1 MATKTLTTRYKPL
14 PPSCVSTSISLHRNR
29 RSLRPLFAL
38 LITPSFKS
46 FRGPRW
52 RVGAVRS
59 RRLRS
64 QFSTI
69 RSKDAEK
76 KHAPL
81 SNPQILADLA
91 QSFFSF
97 LLPYRLVHVFQNFLC
112 CAQSSTDVS
121 SFLSIAWELDGD
133 CRRLSVS
140 CGFDGSISRRGVVC
154 VLKDLA
160 DEERVS
166 GEALHWD
173 RESDIRGYHV
183 WYRTNVLG
191 TRR

>member
-59 RRLRS
+59 RRLKR
-64 QFSTI
+64 QLSTI
-69 RSKDAEK
+69 RSKYAR

-81 SNPQILADLA
+81 SNPQILANLT
-91 QSFFSF
+91 QPFPPF
-97 LLPYRLVHVFQNFLC
+97 LLTYRLVHVFQNFLC
-112 CAQSSTDVS
+112 CVQSSTDVS

-140 CGFDGSISRRGVVC
+140 CGLDGSIGRRGVVC

-166 GEALHWD
+166 SEALHWN
-173 RESDIRGYHV
+173 RKSDARGYYV
-183 WYRTNVLG
+183 WYRMNVLG

>member
-1 MATKTLTTRYKPL
+1 MVTKTLTTRYQPL
-14 PPSCVSTSISLHRNR
+14 PPSSVSTSISLHRNR
-29 RSLRPLFAL
+29 QSLRPLFAL
-38 LITPSFKS
+38 LITLSFKS

-59 RRLRS
+59 RRLRR

-69 RSKDAEK
+69 RSKYAK

-81 SNPQILADLA
+81 SNPQILANLA
-91 QSFFSF
+91 QSFLPF

-112 CAQSSTDVS
+112 WVQSSTDVS

-133 CRRLSVS
+133 CRRLPVS
-140 CGFDGSISRRGVVC
+140 RGFDRSISRRGVVC
-154 VLKDLA
+154 VLKDLG

-173 RESDIRGYHV
+173 RKSDTRGYHV
-183 WYRTNVLG
+183 WYRMNVLG